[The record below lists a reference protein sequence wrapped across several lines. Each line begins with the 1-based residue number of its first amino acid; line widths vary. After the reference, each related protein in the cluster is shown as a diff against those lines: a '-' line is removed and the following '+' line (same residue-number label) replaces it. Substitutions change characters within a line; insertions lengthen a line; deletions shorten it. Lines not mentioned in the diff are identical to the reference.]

1 MLGLIIILQYYIRY
15 KSRTKLKTK
24 KIYLLRHGQ
33 TDYNLKGIVQ
43 GSGVDTDLNETG
55 QNQAKAFFNSY
66 KYVPFDKIYISAL
79 KRTKQSV
86 QPFINLGIPYETLK
100 GLNEIN
106 WGNKD
111 GQMISVD
118 ENTQYWQLVRGWN
131 SGDFELKI
139 EGGESPREVEK
150 RLLDSWNHI
159 ISNDKEEN
167 ILICMHGRAMRILLA
182 SILHNDLRKMETFEH
197 HNLGLYILNY
207 SQDTGLVIEKSN
219 CKEHLKNLFC

>member
-1 MLGLIIILQYYIRY
+1 M
-15 KSRTKLKTK
+15 KTK

-55 QNQAKAFFNSY
+55 RNQAKAFYNSY
-66 KYVPFDKIYISAL
+66 KNIPFDKIYISAL
-79 KRTKQSV
+79 KRTLQSV
-86 QPFINLGIPYETLK
+86 QPFIDLGIPFESLT

-118 ENTQYWQLVRGWN
+118 GNTQYWELVKGWN
-131 SGDFELKI
+131 SGNFSMKM
-139 EGGESPREVEK
+139 EGGESPLEVQE
-150 RLLDSWNHI
+150 RLVKSWNYI
-159 ISNDKEEN
+159 LSKEEEEFV
-167 ILICMHGRAMRILLA
+167 LICMHGRALRILLA
-182 SILHNDLRKMETFEH
+182 SILHNDLSKMETFEH
-197 HNLGLYILNY
+197 HNLGLYILTF
-207 SQDTGLVIEKSN
+207 SKEEGLIIEKSN